1 MLGARSNLQVIRLR
15 YPPPLLT
22 IVHYSLFLCVYS
34 VFFDLAYSDPIS
46 GTRSPQ
52 EDWKKWRSCK
62 QRQQR
67 WNVTPTVS
75 LCCRFSAAAAVREAV
90 GYVPPIPPPPVGSPH
105 THTARHHNW
114 TKRKLISASRRTDFL
129 FLLQGANPTT
139 GTLTGMTLRTS
150 RAGILRAI
158 MESVALRLKGVFT
171 SISSLLPD
179 DSFEVSFLHLRY
191 IHNMKL
197 LYSLCFQ
204 INICCSDVLLCSLS
218 DSPFSR
224 AAPNSHCIND
234 VNRCMHPEMHCSS
247 PRCGNRSWST
257 LSASGYISCP
267 ARN

>member
-1 MLGARSNLQVIRLR
+1 MAQLQ
-15 YPPPLLT
+15 
-22 IVHYSLFLCVYS
+22 
-34 VFFDLAYSDPIS
+34 A
-46 GTRSPQ
+46 
-52 EDWKKWRSCK
+52 E
-62 QRQQR
+62 
-67 WNVTPTVS
+67 
-75 LCCRFSAAAAVREAV
+75 AAAMECDSHGLTMLPFFSGGGSQGSSGVRSSH
-90 GYVPPIPPPPVGSPH
+90 SPSPLAAH
-105 THTARHHNW
+105 IRIQRDIHNW
-114 TKRKLISASRRTDFL
+114 TKRKLISASRHTDFS

-191 IHNMKL
+191 MHNMKL
-197 LYSLCFQ
+197 LHSLCFQ
-204 INICCSDVLLCSLS
+204 IDICCSDVLLCSLS
-218 DSPFSR
+218 DSCFSC
-224 AAPNSHCIND
+224 AAPNSHCHCIND

-267 ARN
+267 ARNQQQAKVLPFSRYVSPFPITAPLLLLPPCAYLRGRTIRIKKIRGWRNVAFGILI